1 MALAATYLTA
11 AICLLGQSSPLDEL
25 DVPDRHPEPGLFARI
40 LSTENF
46 IGPGVRSTLQASV
59 KPAACGKP
67 LCLSADFES
76 QKSLVL
82 VADKLARDFPRELVE
97 IVTATR
103 NRVELIGLVSDEE
116 GRDRVRGLLAEHG
129 LTADSIRVLQLPC
142 ETKWVRDFGPVFVR
156 SGDSRLLAFDFDYMR
171 RSGDVDRRLD
181 DLAATELARQLD
193 IPVRGVPLE
202 IEQGD
207 LLSNGRGLLVTTT
220 RLFNNNIS
228 HGFNVEAIER
238 SLQAMFGC
246 ETIVVLEPLRREPTG
261 HVDLLACF
269 TDPQTIVIGEYQGSD
284 DPENVRLLH
293 RNAELLSSVLV
304 SGAPLRVVR
313 LPLPVNG
320 DDVWCT
326 YTNVVFANGTL
337 LVPQYED
344 IDANADALATF
355 RRLLPEWTIT
365 GINTSELMAEEG
377 ALRCITLSVP
387 AVGAGDDGE

>member
-1 MALAATYLTA
+1 M
-11 AICLLGQSSPLDEL
+11 
-25 DVPDRHPEPGLFARI
+25 PDRHPEPGLFARI

-46 IGPGVRSTLQASV
+46 VGPGVRSTIQASV
-59 KPAACGKP
+59 EPAACGKP

-97 IVTATR
+97 IVTATGD
-103 NRVELIGLVSDEE
+103 RVELIGLVSDEP
-116 GRDRVRGLLAEHG
+116 GRDRVRGLLAENG

-142 ETKWVRDFGPVFVR
+142 ETIWVRDFGPVFVR
-156 SGDSRLLAFDFDYMR
+156 SSDSRLLAFDFDYLR

-181 DLAATELARQLD
+181 DLAATGLARQLD
-193 IPVRGVPLE
+193 IPVRVVPLE

-228 HGFNVEAIER
+228 HGFSVEAIER
-238 SLQAMFGC
+238 SLHAMFGC
-246 ETIVVLEPLRREPTG
+246 ETIVVLEPLRRESTG
-261 HVDLLACF
+261 HADVLACF
-269 TDPQTIVIGEYQGSD
+269 TDSQTIVIGEYQGAD
-284 DPENVRLLH
+284 DPENTHLLH
-293 RNAELLSSVLV
+293 RNAELLSSVRG
-304 SGAPLRVVR
+304 SDAPLRVMR
-313 LPLPVNG
+313 LPLTVNG
-320 DDVWCT
+320 GDVWCT

-344 IDANADALATF
+344 ANANAHALATF
-355 RRLLPEWTIT
+355 RRLLPGWKII
-365 GINTSELMAEEG
+365 GINTSDLMAEEG

-387 AVGAGDDGE
+387 AVGVGGEGE